1 MTTLAWIVI
10 GLFVVGAAI
19 IWIFSI
25 LSQVFNAVSVGTNSL
40 LVSLFGRSQSPFAKL
55 TEPPQLDQQPWPDPK
70 NDEVTRRL
78 NDWNPKPIRAFKSSW
93 PAWQSMWITESEG
106 STTAT
111 ISEIESLFLN
121 PQPIKPPYEMLDRP
135 PPFDVGN
142 DDYRLEEPPPEPPKV
157 PEEYAA
163 AVLSLPLWKPPLQ
176 FLNVYVKTAHASII
190 SKYQQLESWRFDLES
205 TARKLNK
212 ARREA
217 WIKAGKRYQKA
228 VPQFRQRHEEY
239 VEQREAART
248 AFEKARDADLEPLL
262 QTRAYLEKHD
272 PEGVVRHF
280 DLVLRQLVLPL
291 FVPRQWMIH
300 FEKETKTL
308 LVEHRFPEIARLEVT
323 KDAGQTDRFVWNSK
337 LSSPKPVSQ
346 KQKKSILP
354 KIQPA
359 LCLRIARVMAEADSF
374 GLVAAVAVNGWVDFF
389 DRATG
394 QPKRAYCASL
404 IARKEVLLSLNIE
417 TADPVAAFSNLRGAN
432 AGETY
437 ETAPILPSLRLQT
450 DDPRFIEPRETI
462 AKIAKG
468 ENLAAMDWED
478 FEHLVRELFERE
490 FAANGA
496 EVKITRASRDQGV
509 DAVIFDPDPLRGG
522 RIVIQAKRYT
532 LPVDVSAVRDLY
544 GTVINEGANTGILV
558 TTSHYGPE
566 AYEFAQNKNLKL
578 INGAQLLGLLE
589 KAGYRFRIDLAEAR
603 AITAKQ

>member
-1 MTTLAWIVI
+1 
-10 GLFVVGAAI
+10 
-19 IWIFSI
+19 
-25 LSQVFNAVSVGTNSL
+25 
-40 LVSLFGRSQSPFAKL
+40 
-55 TEPPQLDQQPWPDPK
+55 
-70 NDEVTRRL
+70 
-78 NDWNPKPIRAFKSSW
+78 
-93 PAWQSMWITESEG
+93 
-106 STTAT
+106 
-111 ISEIESLFLN
+111 
-121 PQPIKPPYEMLDRP
+121 MLDRP
-135 PPFDVGN
+135 PSFNVGN
-142 DDYRLEEPPPEPPKV
+142 DDYRLEEPPSEPPKV

-163 AVLSLPLWKPPLQ
+163 PALSLPLWNPPFK
-176 FLNVYVKTAHASII
+176 FLNVYVKAAHAGII
-190 SKYQQLESWRFDLES
+190 SKYQQLESRRIDLES

-212 ARREA
+212 ARMDS
-217 WIKAGKRYQKA
+217 WNKALERYQKA
-228 VPQFRQRHEEY
+228 LTQFHQHCGQH
-239 VEQREAART
+239 VKKREAARI
-248 AFEKARDADLEPLL
+248 AFDKARDADLEPLRQA
-262 QTRAYLEKHD
+262 QTFIEKQD

-280 DLVLRQLVLPL
+280 DLVLRQLVLPP
-291 FVPRQWMIH
+291 FVPRQWMIR
-300 FEKETKTL
+300 FERETKTL
-308 LVEHRFPEIARLEVT
+308 LVEHRFPEIARLEVI
-323 KDAGQTDRFVWNSK
+323 KDTGQTDQFVWNSK
-337 LSSPKPVSQ
+337 LSAPKPVSQ

-359 LCLRIARVMAEADSF
+359 LRLRIAKVMAEADTF
-374 GLVAAVAVNGWVDFF
+374 DLVAAVAVNGWVDFF
-389 DRATG
+389 DRASG

-417 TADPVAAFSNLRGAN
+417 TADSVAAFSNLRGAN
-432 AGETY
+432 AGEAY
-437 ETAPILPSLRLQT
+437 ETTPIMPSLRLQT
-450 DDPRFIEPRETI
+450 DDPRFVEPRETI

-522 RIVIQAKRYT
+522 KIVIQAKRYT

-603 AITAKQ
+603 AIAAKR